1 LRRAGRVPNLRLRSK
16 ASRRSVGRRAI
27 GKFGSQTVF
36 GTLSRYMG
44 RQFLWSF
51 AVLMAILIGVITLF
65 EFIEMTRRA
74 GEAPDAGLLIALEL
88 TVLKLPQTVEL
99 LFHFAVLFAAI
110 YTFWRLTRNQEL
122 VVARA
127 AGVSAWQFLLPIVAV
142 AAAIGFVKILVV
154 NPFGAAMVSRYDEIS
169 DRHLHGRTQILEIAA
184 GSLWLRQETE
194 GGSAIIHADRVQP
207 DAFVLEDVTVFLF
220 AGTGAEAYGGRLDAR
235 TAALEDGYWDMREVR
250 VSLRDR
256 QSRTLPAYRLTTD
269 LTVETIADSF
279 ASPQSLSFWELPGF
293 IETLQE
299 TGFPSVRHRLHY
311 QSLLTQPLLFAAMVM
326 FGAAFSLRH
335 TRRGGTLL
343 MIGGGVTTGF
353 VLFVTIDVMT
363 ALGVAESVPIPLAAW
378 TPALLSLFIGAALL
392 LHFEDG

>member
-1 LRRAGRVPNLRLRSK
+1 VIK
-16 ASRRSVGRRAI
+16 T
-27 GKFGSQTVF
+27 F
-36 GTLSRYMG
+36 SRYMG

-51 AVLMAILIGVITLF
+51 AVLLAILIGVISLF

-74 GEAPDAGLLIALEL
+74 GEANAGLLTALQL

-99 LFHFAVLFAAI
+99 LFHFAILFAAI

-127 AGVSAWQFLLPIVAV
+127 AGVSAWQFLLPVIAV
-142 AAAIGFVKILVV
+142 AAMIGFVKILMV
-154 NPFGAAMVSRYDEIS
+154 NPLSAAMVSRYDEIAN
-169 DRHLHGRTQILEIAA
+169 RQLEGRTQILEIAA
-184 GSLWLRQETE
+184 GALWLRQED
-194 GGSAIIHADRVQP
+194 GSGSAIIHANRVRPQ
-207 DAFVLEDVTVFLF
+207 AFVMEQVTVFLF
-220 AGTGAEAYGGRLDAR
+220 EPDGRYAGRVDAD
-235 TAALEDGYWDMREVR
+235 TAALADGFWQMRGVTVSERDQRSRDM
-250 VSLRDR
+250 
-256 QSRTLPAYRLTTD
+256 AGYRLATD
-269 LTVETIADSF
+269 LTVDRIADSF
-279 ASPQSLSFWELPGF
+279 ASPQSLSFWELPRF

-299 TGFPSVRHRLHY
+299 TGFPSVRHQLHY

-343 MIGGGVTTGF
+343 MIGGGVVTGF

-363 ALGVAESVPIPLAAW
+363 ALGVAESIPVPLAAW
-378 TPALLSLFIGAALL
+378 TPAFLSLFIGAALL